1 MELGRKGVKMIKG
14 QKAKQEIFTKVQA
27 LFPDSFMDN
36 KDLRIN
42 IIEDGEL
49 VQIKLTLT
57 ASKTIIKNS
66 NSAPIGIKDPQGNKN
81 MTEPTEEEKIKVAE
95 ALKSLGME
103 LR

>member
-1 MELGRKGVKMIKG
+1 MIKG
-14 QKAKQEIFTKVQA
+14 QKAKQEIFTKIQE

-57 ASKTIIKNS
+57 ASKIIIKNS
-66 NSAPIGIKDPQGNKN
+66 DSAPVEMKNLQGSKN
-81 MTEPTEEEKIKVAE
+81 MTEPTEEEKKLVE
-95 ALKSLGME
+95 AMVKLINS
-103 LR
+103 